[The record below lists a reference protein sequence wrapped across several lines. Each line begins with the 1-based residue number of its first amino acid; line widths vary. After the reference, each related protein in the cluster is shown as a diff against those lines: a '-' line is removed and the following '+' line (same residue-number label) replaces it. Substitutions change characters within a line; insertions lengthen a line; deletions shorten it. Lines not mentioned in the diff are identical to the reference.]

1 VAIFASG
8 RLHERVALGMN
19 LSRSISFVL
28 ITAARNEETYIEKT
42 IQSVIAQ
49 TVLPL
54 RWVIVNDGSDD
65 STPEILD
72 RYAGRYP
79 WIERIDMPAHRDRSF
94 AAKAHCFNAGYRQIE
109 GLYFDVVGNL
119 DADLSF
125 DHDYFQFLMEKFAQI
140 PELGVAGTIF
150 REDGY
155 DSSTNSFEGENHVAG
170 GCQFSRRKCFE
181 EVGGYIPHAAGGVDW
196 IAVTTARMK
205 GWKTRSFR
213 EKHFFH
219 YRSLGTAE
227 RSSLAATFSYGEKD
241 YYLGNHPLWE
251 LSRVLYRLGQKPR
264 IAGGL
269 ALGAGYM
276 SAAIRRIERPVSVE
290 LMRFHRK
297 EEMQKLRTICRS
309 LLRLQRVDSFSVMS
323 GK

>member
-1 VAIFASG
+1 
-8 RLHERVALGMN
+8 MDM
-19 LSRSISFVL
+19 SRSVSFVL

-42 IQSVIAQ
+42 IQSVVSQ

-65 STPEILD
+65 ATPELID
-72 RYAGRYP
+72 RYASRYP
-79 WIERIDMPAHRDRSF
+79 WIERVDMPAHRNRSF
-94 AAKAHCFNAGYRQIE
+94 AAKAHCFNAGYRIVE
-109 GLYFDVVGNL
+109 GLQFEVVGNL

-125 DHDYFQFLMEKFAQI
+125 DHDYFEFLMEKFAQMS
-140 PELGVAGTIF
+140 ELGVAGTIF
-150 REDGY
+150 RENGY

-170 GCQFSRRKCFE
+170 GCQFFRRKCFE
-181 EVGGYIPHAAGGVDW
+181 EVGGYIPHKAGGVDW

-213 EKHFFH
+213 DKYFFH

-251 LSRVLYRLGQKPR
+251 FSRVLYRLGQKPR
-264 IAGGL
+264 LTGGL
-269 ALGAGYM
+269 ALGAGYL
-276 SAAIRRIERPVSVE
+276 SAAIRGIERPVSDE
-290 LMRFHRK
+290 LMRFHRN
-297 EEMQKLRTICRS
+297 EELQKLRAIFRS
-309 LLRLQRVDSFSVMS
+309 LLRLRRVDNFSAMS